1 LQPNRSCHALRAT
14 PWPSHAKGPKG
25 RVIRVNVDDKPLNH
39 QHTNEYTHSY
49 VSPLTPTPT
58 PAHPPRPHASLHISS
73 RVHSHTWGGG
83 VGRATCPLTHPCVL
97 RLCPHLNVVQGVG
110 LQKCNLQTWPATT
123 VRRLRRDASS
133 MSLSA
138 WTHHSLL
145 KATAPINFAQGRL
158 ASGAANREVRDTSQ
172 NSVTSTASPWHSYLI
187 VERAHTVTH
196 AACCATA
203 PTPSPCA
210 GTRAAARDDACAR
223 ELH

>member
-1 LQPNRSCHALRAT
+1 MPSPCNPTVPAMRCVPHRGHPMRRDQRVGSSGSMLMT
-14 PWPSHAKGPKG
+14 WPEPTNT
-25 RVIRVNVDDKPLNH
+25 RTNT
-39 QHTNEYTHSY
+39 HTHTY
-49 VSPLTPTPT
+49 V
-58 PAHPPRPHASLHISS
+58 RPHTHTHTRTSSPSPGPTHLFSSLFVFI
-73 RVHSHTWGGG
+73 RTRGGG

-172 NSVTSTASPWHSYLI
+172 NSMTSTASP
-187 VERAHTVTH
+187 
-196 AACCATA
+196 
-203 PTPSPCA
+203 
-210 GTRAAARDDACAR
+210 
-223 ELH
+223 